1 MRCYSFG
8 NSNRP
13 CCYLFANSH
22 VPVADSISSSSG
34 KSQTCE
40 RGSSFRKVL
49 FVCLL
54 LLLFSFEH
62 TCFVYHRVNPFFFY
76 LACAPSNRQPRQSP
90 FSRMGAGPFHSP
102 MGAMGGMGHMSP
114 AMGGPSMGGQS
125 RGNAGSMFTTTV
137 GLGCVRHEIVCPN
150 WCLAVDANGCKSCPC
165 GPGMICF
172 QCYVHFSSS
181 LWEIFINT
189 MYTYIE

>member
-1 MRCYSFG
+1 MDLACGAIRSG
-8 NSNRP
+8 IRT
-13 CCYLFANSH
+13 
-22 VPVADSISSSSG
+22 VPVVICSRIRMSMWLIVSAPR
-34 KSQTCE
+34 
-40 RGSSFRKVL
+40 RGNHKLVLFRKVL
-49 FVCLL
+49 FVFLL

-62 TCFVYHRVNPFFFY
+62 TCVYYRINPFFFY